1 MMQFSHRR
9 ETLLKPDRG
18 IGWRAVWIS
27 LLLIPINSYW
37 ISMAVVWG
45 QVAPTKVS
53 LFVNVTFILFVL
65 VPLNHLVRKASPKLA
80 LSQRELLVIYIM
92 LCLASAVSGG
102 DMLRLLVPIL
112 GYVFWFATPENEW
125 ADLFHRYVPDWIAI
139 KSKRSLADLF
149 RGESSF
155 YINEHLVTWR
165 KPILVWSGFTIALL
179 LVMLGITL
187 IVRRQWIE
195 NEKLSYPVIQLPAE
209 MTVEDGGFFRSKL
222 MWIGFAVAG
231 GMDILNGLHFLNPA
245 IPSTGGPY
253 WDIGLYIT
261 EKPWSAIGRTPVGI
275 SPFAIGLGF
284 LMPLDLSLSCW
295 VFYLFWKFELIIGD
309 VIGLRSLPRFPYI
322 PEQSFGAYV
331 GVCLLSLW
339 IGRRHLAWVF
349 RQLLSRED
357 TRSSEPVSFR
367 CSLAI
372 LVGGLLYLIIFCH
385 QAGMSLWVIFLFFA
399 LYFAISTAITRI
411 RAEVGSPV
419 HDLHFIGPDEV
430 IPRMFG
436 ARRLGGA
443 NLTILSYLYW
453 FNRAHRSHPMPHQLE
468 GLKLA
473 QRTQMDGRRVV
484 IAMIIAII
492 AGTIAGYWARLQAC
506 YGYGSEIY
514 AGHETFTRL
523 QRWLYSQ
530 PPVDW
535 GSVSFIIVG
544 FLFALVMMVVR
555 VQFIWWPLH
564 PAGYAVSGSW
574 SMGVF
579 WFSLFVSWAVKFSL
593 LRLGGLRVYRRA
605 VPFFLGLILGGF
617 VIGSCWSILGIILQ
631 RPMYRFLH

>member
-1 MMQFSHRR
+1 MISMKSERQ
-9 ETLLKPDRG
+9 P
-18 IGWRAVWIS
+18 GWRAIWIS
-27 LLLIPINSYW
+27 LLLIPLNSYW

-53 LFVNVTFILFVL
+53 LFVNVTFIIFVL
-65 VPLNHLVRKASPKLA
+65 ALLNHLVRRVSPKLS
-80 LSQRELLVIYIM
+80 LSQRELLIIYIM

-102 DMLRLLVPIL
+102 DMIRLLVPIL
-112 GYVFWFATPENEW
+112 GYAFWFATPENEW
-125 ADLFHRYVPDWIAI
+125 GDMFHRYIPDWMAI
-139 KSKRSLADLF
+139 KDKRSLADFF
-149 RGESSF
+149 RGDSSL
-155 YINEHLVTWR
+155 YTKEHLMMWW
-165 KPILVWSGFTIALL
+165 KPFLAWSGFAIALL
-179 LVMLGITL
+179 IVMLGITL
-187 IVRRQWIE
+187 VVRKQWIE

-209 MTVEDGGFFRSKL
+209 MTREDGSLFKNKL
-222 MWIGFAVAG
+222 LWIGFAVAG

-253 WDIGLYIT
+253 WDIGAYIT
-261 EKPWSAIGRTPVGI
+261 DKPWSAIGRTPVGI
-275 SPFAIGLGF
+275 SPFAVGLGF

-295 VFYLFWKFELIIGD
+295 VFYLFWKFELIIGQ
-309 VIGLRSLPRFPYI
+309 VMGLRSLPRFPYI
-322 PEQSFGAYV
+322 PEQSFVAYV
-331 GVCLLSLW
+331 GVCSLSLW
-339 IGRRHLAWVF
+339 IGKRHLIHVV
-349 RQLLSRED
+349 RQLFSRD
-357 TRSSEPVSFR
+357 GPDSGEPVGFR
-367 CSLAI
+367 FTFVMTGIAF
-372 LVGGLLYLIIFCH
+372 LYLIIFCH
-385 QAGMSLWVIFLFFA
+385 QAGMSLWVILLFFA
-399 LYFAISTAITRI
+399 MYFAISTAITRI

-430 IPRMFG
+430 IPKMFG

-468 GLKLA
+468 GFKLA
-473 QRTQMDGRRVV
+473 QRAQMNGRRIIV
-484 IAMIIAII
+484 AMILAIVV
-492 AGTIAGYWARLQAC
+492 GTAAGYWARLHGA
-506 YGYGSEIY
+506 YAYASETYPGSE
-514 AGHETFTRL
+514 AFTRL

-535 GSVSFIIVG
+535 GSVSFTVVG
-544 FLFALVMMVVR
+544 FLFALILMIMR
-555 VQFIWWPLH
+555 MQFIWWPLH

-579 WFSLFVSWAVKFSL
+579 WFSLFASWAVKMVL
-593 LRLGGLRVYRRA
+593 LRLGGLKTYRQA

>member
-1 MMQFSHRR
+1 MQFNHRNV
-9 ETLLKPDRG
+9 TQPKPDRG
-18 IGWRAVWIS
+18 IGWRAIWIS
-27 LLLIPINSYW
+27 LIIIPINSYW

-53 LFVNVTFILFVL
+53 LFVNVVFILFVL
-65 VPLNHLVRKASPKLA
+65 APLNHLVKKILPKLA

-92 LCLASAVSGG
+92 LCLASAISGG

-112 GYVFWFATPENEW
+112 GYAFWFATPENEW
-125 ADLFHRYVPDWIAI
+125 ADLFHRYVPDWIAL
-139 KSKRSLADLF
+139 KNKRSLAGLF
-149 RGESSF
+149 RGDSSF
-155 YINEHLVTWR
+155 YTSENLMEWW
-165 KPILVWSGFTIALL
+165 KPILAWSGFAIALL

-195 NEKLSYPVIQLPAE
+195 NEKLSYPVIQLPME
-209 MTVEDGGFFRSKL
+209 MTRENGNFFKNRL

-253 WDIGLYIT
+253 WDIGRYIT
-261 EKPWSAIGRTPVGI
+261 DKPWSAIGRTPVGI

-295 VFYLFWKFELIIGD
+295 FFYIFWKFELVIGD
-309 VIGLRSLPRFPYI
+309 IMGLRSLPRFPYI

-339 IGRRHLAWVF
+339 IGKRHLAWVF
-349 RQLLSRED
+349 RQLFSRRD
-357 TRSSEPVSFR
+357 KNSGEPIAPRYAFLISG
-367 CSLAI
+367 L
-372 LVGGLLYLIIFCH
+372 GLLYLMVFCH
-385 QAGMSLWVIFLFFA
+385 QAGMSLWVIIIFFVM
-399 LYFAISTAITRI
+399 YFAISTAITRI

-419 HDLHFIGPDEV
+419 HDLHYIGPDEV
-430 IPRMFG
+430 IPSIFG
-436 ARRLGGA
+436 TRRLGGA
-443 NLTILSYLYW
+443 NLTILSLLYW

-468 GLKLA
+468 GFKLA

-484 IAMIIAII
+484 IAMIIAIV
-492 AGTIAGYWARLQAC
+492 AGTAAGYWARLQAC
-506 YGYGSEIY
+506 YGYGSETY
-514 AGHETFTRL
+514 AGRETFIRL

-535 GSVSFIIVG
+535 GSVSFIITG
-544 FLFALVMMVVR
+544 FIFALLLMVMR
-555 VQFIWWPLH
+555 IQFIWWPLH
-564 PAGYAVSGSW
+564 PAGFAVSGSW

-579 WFSLFVSWAVKFSL
+579 WFSLFVSWAVKTIL
-593 LRLGGLRVYRRA
+593 LRLGGLKTYRQA
-605 VPFFLGLILGGF
+605 IPFFLGLILGGF
-617 VIGSCWSILGIILQ
+617 VVGSCWSILGIILQ